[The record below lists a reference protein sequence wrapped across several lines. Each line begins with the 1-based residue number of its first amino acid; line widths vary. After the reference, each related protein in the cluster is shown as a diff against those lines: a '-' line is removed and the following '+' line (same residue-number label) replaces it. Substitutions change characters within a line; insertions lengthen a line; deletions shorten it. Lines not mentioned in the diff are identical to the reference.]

1 MKISSFACFPSR
13 KEQQPLVLLLFSPLY
28 LVSNAHDD
36 GELKGKKTQRIG
48 NEEGKKETERKLGVV
63 LLDF

>member
-1 MKISSFACFPSR
+1 MKVSSFACFPSR

-28 LVSNAHDD
+28 LVSIAHDD
-36 GELKGKKTQRIG
+36 GELKGKRAQGIG
-48 NEEGKKETERKLGVV
+48 EEEGKKETERKLGVF